1 MCRPFRC
8 DRSATSMH
16 AGVACPSSSE
26 LSGMHQAWATDSSS
40 TMCTFQEAAAQM
52 LQGLSDDEV
61 CNASQAIP
69 DIQIFMRRDIR

>member
-8 DRSATSMH
+8 DQPATSMH
-16 AGVACPSSSE
+16 VGVACPSSSE
-26 LSGMHQAWATDSSS
+26 LFGMHQAWASDSSS

-61 CNASQAIP
+61 CNASYP
-69 DIQIFMRRDIR
+69 